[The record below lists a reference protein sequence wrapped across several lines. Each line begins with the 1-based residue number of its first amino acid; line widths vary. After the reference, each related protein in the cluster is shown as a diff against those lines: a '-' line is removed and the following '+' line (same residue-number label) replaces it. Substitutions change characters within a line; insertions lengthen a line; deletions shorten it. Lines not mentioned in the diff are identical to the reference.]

1 MVIGIKTTTVVR
13 LEPSTD
19 IPTLSVPLS
28 MDWVTLYKAFPF
40 FVFW

>member
-13 LEPSTD
+13 FDPNTD

-28 MDWVTLYKAFPF
+28 IAFVTVYRALPW
-40 FVFW
+40 FVS